1 MEKSS
6 KTANI
11 FTYKNSNI
19 SYTTNGKGSVVVLLH
34 GFLENKEMWQELLP
48 SLTKKHKVITI
59 DLLGHGKSDN
69 YSYVHTME
77 EQAKMIKALLSHL
90 KIRRIN
96 LIGHSLGGY
105 IALAF
110 AELFTA
116 NTKGIV
122 LMNST
127 AASDSTIKKKN
138 REHAIAI
145 VKKNK
150 DIFIK
155 MAIPNLFS
163 EESRALFKDKIDKI
177 KQEALKTSQQGVI
190 ASLEGMKIRKDRT
203 EILAQNTF
211 KKLLI
216 IGKKDPILNF
226 NQLVQQAKNTNTPT
240 AIFSRGHMSHIENF
254 EELKDTL
261 MRFCG

>member
-1 MEKSS
+1 MEKINSD
-6 KTANI
+6 TTFN
-11 FTYKNSNI
+11 YKNSNI

-34 GFLENKEMWQELLP
+34 GFLENKEMWHEIIP
-48 SLTKKHKVITI
+48 VISKKHRVITI

-69 YSYVHTME
+69 LNYVHTME
-77 EQAKMIKALLSHL
+77 EQAAMVKTLLQHL
-90 KIRRIN
+90 KLRRVT

-110 AELFTA
+110 AELFSE

-127 AASDSTIKKKN
+127 ALPDSLEKKKN
-138 REHAIAI
+138 REHAIAL

-163 EESRALFKDKIDKI
+163 PESRVLFKTKIDAI
-177 KQEALKTSQQGVI
+177 KKDALKTTQQGII
-190 ASLEGMKIRKDRT
+190 ASLEGMKIRKDRSAVLQDT
-203 EILAQNTF
+203 SF
-211 KKLLI
+211 KKMMI
-216 IGKKDPILNF
+216 IGKEDPILNF
-226 NQLVQQAKNTNTPT
+226 NNLIAQTKDTNTKL
-240 AIFSRGHMSHIENF
+240 AIFDKGHMSHVENLT
-254 EELKDTL
+254 ELKTAFVGFL
-261 MRFCG
+261 KN